1 MSSPT
6 GSASPAASG
15 RETLWVIVPCFNEV
29 DGVGET
35 VGDVLR
41 HAPKLPV
48 DVRVLMVD
56 DGSTDGTRER
66 MAELCAAHAECSML
80 VNPRNMGTG
89 RSVLRA
95 YESIPDRSWVCVIP
109 GDNELVFSSI
119 DNHLA
124 IRDRHDL
131 VFGYLQ
137 NAVIRTIP
145 RRFASWA
152 FTKVVNTLYGFPWR
166 YLNGMKLYRVEVF
179 RGLEIRSSGHA
190 FMAEM
195 VAKAQ
200 LRRPELRIGEV
211 PFVARGRARGG
222 TKAARPAAILR
233 AVWDVWRGSRSV
245 ARFREQVVRGGR

>member
-1 MSSPT
+1 MS
-6 GSASPAASG
+6 
-15 RETLWVIVPCFNEV
+15 RETLWVIIPCFNEAE
-29 DGVGET
+29 GVVET

-41 HAPKLPV
+41 HAAKLPV

-56 DGSTDGTRER
+56 DGSTDGTPER
-66 MAELCAAHAECSML
+66 MAALCAAHAECAMI
-80 VNPRNMGTG
+80 VNPRNMGMG

-95 YESIPDRSWVCVIP
+95 YDQIPDGSWVVVIP

-124 IRDRHDL
+124 LRGNHDL

-137 NAVIRTIP
+137 NAVIRTLP
-145 RRFASWA
+145 RRLASWA
-152 FTKVVNTLYGFPWR
+152 FTKTVNALYGFPWR

-179 RGLEIRSSGHA
+179 RGLEIVSGGHA

-200 LRRPELRIGEV
+200 LRRPDLRIGEA
-211 PFVARGRARGG
+211 PFFARGRARGG
-222 TKAARPAAILR
+222 SKAVRPRAVLR
-233 AVWDVWRGSRSV
+233 ALRDVWRGYRSV
-245 ARFREQVVRGGR
+245 GRYREQVVRGGS

>member
-1 MSSPT
+1 VTSSTAT
-6 GSASPAASG
+6 GPGTAAS
-15 RETLWVIVPCFNEV
+15 RETLWVIIPSLNEAE
-29 DGVGET
+29 GVGET

-56 DGSTDGTRER
+56 DGSTDGTAER
-66 MAELCAAHAECSML
+66 MAEICAAHPECSML
-80 VNPRNMGTG
+80 SNPRNLGMG

-95 YESIPDRSWVCVIP
+95 YDKIPDGSWVVVLP

-119 DNHLA
+119 ENHLA

-131 VFGYLQ
+131 IFGYLQ
-137 NAVIRTIP
+137 NAVIRTVS
-145 RRFASWA
+145 RRLASWA
-152 FTKVVNTLYGFPWR
+152 FTKTVNTLYGFTWR

-179 RGLEIRSSGHA
+179 RGLEIVSGGHA

-200 LRRPELRIGEV
+200 LRRPDLRIGEA
-211 PFVARGRARGG
+211 PFMARGRARGG
-222 TKAARPAAILR
+222 SKAIRPGAILQALR
-233 AVWDVWRGSRSV
+233 DVWRGFWSV
-245 ARFREQVVRGGR
+245 ARFREQVVRGRR

>member
-6 GSASPAASG
+6 APGTVTSVG
-15 RETLWVIVPCFNEV
+15 RETLWVIIPCLDEAE
-29 DGVGET
+29 GVVET

-56 DGSTDGTRER
+56 DGSTDGTPER
-66 MAELCAAHAECSML
+66 MAELCAAHPECSML
-80 VNPRNMGTG
+80 VNPRNMGMG

-95 YESIPDRSWVCVIP
+95 YDGIPDGSWVVVIP
-109 GDNELVFSSI
+109 GDNELVFASI

-124 IRDRHDL
+124 IRENHDL

-145 RRFASWA
+145 RRLASWA
-152 FTKVVNTLYGFPWR
+152 FTKTVNTLYGFPWR

-179 RGLEIRSSGHA
+179 RGLEILSSGHA

-200 LRRPELRIGEV
+200 LRRPDLRIGEA
-211 PFVARGRARGG
+211 PFVARGRARGE
-222 TKAARPAAILR
+222 TKAVRPGAVVR
-233 AVWDVWRGSRSV
+233 ALWDVWRGSRSV
-245 ARFREQVVRGGR
+245 ARFREQVVRRRR